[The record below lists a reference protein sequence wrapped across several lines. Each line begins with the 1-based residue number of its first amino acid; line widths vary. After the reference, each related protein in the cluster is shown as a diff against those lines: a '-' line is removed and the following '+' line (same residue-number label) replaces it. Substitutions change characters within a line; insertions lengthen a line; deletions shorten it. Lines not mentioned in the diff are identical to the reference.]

1 MMQKTLNLSIRY
13 AAKKVNLCYKELA
26 VLIILRTKETDSG
39 EASNERVSLA
49 SALKLVASGEA
60 KVSTNSETKSNLSKA
75 TTSLLKDV
83 PFGSRVKLNSEVK
96 KLESEK
102 GEELT
107 WLEKCDLYIST
118 TGSKWH
124 KAGVRI

>member
-1 MMQKTLNLSIRY
+1 MMQKTLNLSIKY
-13 AAKKVNLCYKELA
+13 AAKKVNLSYKELA
-26 VLIILRTKETDSG
+26 VQIILRTKDTDSG
-39 EASNERVSLA
+39 EASSEAVSLA

-60 KVSTNSETKSNLSKA
+60 KVSTNSETKRNLSKV
-75 TTSLLKDV
+75 TTSLFKEV
-83 PFGSRVKLNSEVK
+83 PFGPRVKLNSEVK

-107 WLEKCDLYIST
+107 WLEKCDLYIVA